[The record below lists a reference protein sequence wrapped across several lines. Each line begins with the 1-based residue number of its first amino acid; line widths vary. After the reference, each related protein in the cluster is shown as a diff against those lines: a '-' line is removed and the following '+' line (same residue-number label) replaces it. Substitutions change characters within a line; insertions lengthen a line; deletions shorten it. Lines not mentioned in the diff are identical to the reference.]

1 MKRELEKAYQVG
13 TVSVLFLHDLSFNCY
28 LFDTFT
34 AGSCF
39 RYLRVVSV
47 WNKKIG
53 MKMLTPIF
61 PLECY
66 FFSTSSVFVIAFFTH
81 YLLLT

>member
-39 RYLRVVSV
+39 RYLRVISV
-47 WNKKIG
+47 WNENAYSYFSFR
-53 MKMLTPIF
+53 ML
-61 PLECY
+61 
-66 FFSTSSVFVIAFFTH
+66 FF
-81 YLLLT
+81 